1 MMGRTLKSALRGLWI
16 RKWRNTPE
24 RASLEMLYDVRTH
37 ESLERVLGRW
47 DQSRPDDSSARFS
60 SSPRADETAELVK
73 R

>member
-1 MMGRTLKSALRGLWI
+1 MMGRTLESALRGLWI

-37 ESLERVLGRW
+37 ESLEGVLGRW

-60 SSPRADETAELVK
+60 SSPRADETAKLV
-73 R
+73 RR

>member
-1 MMGRTLKSALRGLWI
+1 MMGRTLESALRGLWI

-24 RASLEMLYDVRTH
+24 RVSLKMLYDVGTH
-37 ESLERVLGRW
+37 ASLEEVLGRW